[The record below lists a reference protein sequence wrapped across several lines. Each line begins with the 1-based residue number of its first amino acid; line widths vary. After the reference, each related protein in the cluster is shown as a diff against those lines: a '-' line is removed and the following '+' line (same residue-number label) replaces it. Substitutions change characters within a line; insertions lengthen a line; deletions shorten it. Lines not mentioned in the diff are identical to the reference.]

1 MACKKLFLLSIFL
14 LIIIS
19 ISAVGAT
26 EDTVNSTA
34 PLDNSSQAQ
43 DNGLKTNGS
52 LSSDLKYI
60 SSSDVKSVNLKAS
73 KLSTTYGSGKYF
85 NVKAIDNETKKPVSN
100 LKINLKIYTGKKSKK
115 ISIKTNS
122 KGIAKY
128 SASTLS
134 VGKHKV
140 NVKLK
145 GTKIKYNEKRT
156 YIRISKA
163 TLTVS
168 APKTTNYLKENEKF
182 KVTVKNKES
191 KKVMKNIN
199 VKIKVFT
206 GKKFKTYSLKT
217 NKYGIVSF
225 NTKSLGKGTH
235 KVIVNIKSSAKVNP
249 ATRKSSIKI
258 VKKPQYINLKVNGH
272 RFKVRLENNK
282 ATSALIEKLKK
293 GNITVAAEEYDNFEK
308 VGNLGFSLPRS
319 DKYISTSP
327 GDIVLYDGNKISLFY
342 NTNSWEYTKLG
353 RLVDV
358 DANDLRN
365 ILGSGDVTFV
375 LSLK

>member
-182 KVTVKNKES
+182 KVTVKNKE
-191 KKVMKNIN
+191 
-199 VKIKVFT
+199 
-206 GKKFKTYSLKT
+206 
-217 NKYGIVSF
+217 
-225 NTKSLGKGTH
+225 
-235 KVIVNIKSSAKVNP
+235 
-249 ATRKSSIKI
+249 
-258 VKKPQYINLKVNGH
+258 
-272 RFKVRLENNK
+272 
-282 ATSALIEKLKK
+282 
-293 GNITVAAEEYDNFEK
+293 
-308 VGNLGFSLPRS
+308 
-319 DKYISTSP
+319 
-327 GDIVLYDGNKISLFY
+327 
-342 NTNSWEYTKLG
+342 
-353 RLVDV
+353 
-358 DANDLRN
+358 
-365 ILGSGDVTFV
+365 
-375 LSLK
+375 

>member
-1 MACKKLFLLSIFL
+1 
-14 LIIIS
+14 
-19 ISAVGAT
+19 
-26 EDTVNSTA
+26 
-34 PLDNSSQAQ
+34 
-43 DNGLKTNGS
+43 
-52 LSSDLKYI
+52 
-60 SSSDVKSVNLKAS
+60 
-73 KLSTTYGSGKYF
+73 
-85 NVKAIDNETKKPVSN
+85 
-100 LKINLKIYTGKKSKK
+100 
-115 ISIKTNS
+115 
-122 KGIAKY
+122 
-128 SASTLS
+128 
-134 VGKHKV
+134 
-140 NVKLK
+140 
-145 GTKIKYNEKRT
+145 
-156 YIRISKA
+156 
-163 TLTVS
+163 
-168 APKTTNYLKENEKF
+168 
-182 KVTVKNKES
+182 
-191 KKVMKNIN
+191 MKNIN